1 MADYRISGE
10 RMKGFADQARR
21 LGGVSG
27 ELTPEQIEETL
38 AGVTGGSGKDPSFV
52 TSAVGVLP
60 VVVRGT
66 ASSEF
71 SLTFETSA
79 TGAVQEG

>member
-1 MADYRISGE
+1 MATWKISEE
-10 RMKGFADQARR
+10 RLNAYADHARR
-21 LGGVSG
+21 LSG
-27 ELTPEQIEETL
+27 RTGDMNAAQIEEAL
-38 AGVTGGSGKDPSFV
+38 AGATAGSGKDPSFV

-79 TGAVQEG
+79 TGAV